1 MTAFVATIGDMP
13 EIALDR
19 RRIVVTG
26 VVLLLAFV
34 AGGQVPA
41 AAGEACGR
49 CAAAAC
55 RRRPRRVG
63 SPRRRCTS
71 TSSGPFEGPACTGS
85 RDGSRVA
92 DAVTRAGGPTPK
104 AQIELVNLAAR
115 IADGE
120 QIVVPRARVGRR
132 SRADAGRRRGLRPRP
147 SEQRD
152 ARAARRTARSR
163 PGHRAEDPRLPPEAR
178 GIRVGRRA
186 RCDLGH
192 RARAARDAPR
202 PGRAVSE
209 LVVVRRSPQLLA
221 ASLCLGLAAANAVRV
236 NGAVALVLA
245 ALVGSAAFGV
255 PGPQRLLLVA
265 GALAL
270 LGWCWGS
277 NRLDALDRSPLS
289 SRIDTAERAQLV
301 VTGPVHA
308 GKFDI
313 RTPAV
318 VKRFGRLTLREPVLL
333 KLPRGRA
340 PPQGAILE
348 ALVIVTAPRG
358 PENGFDERTWLRRH
372 GVHVVL
378 RVDDWR
384 IVGRRGGIGGVA
396 DAVRRRLRHS
406 VARGLDGERAA
417 VIEGVVLGEDNG
429 LSDELRRS
437 FRASGLYHLLA
448 VSGQNVALVAAS
460 AVLLTWLLGLPRL
473 LGELGALAA
482 IGGLR
487 ARGRRPAFGHP
498 CRDRRCARLARLA
511 HRARGRPLA
520 SAARRGDR
528 PARLESVHA
537 PRRRLSV
544 LVRGSGRD
552 LRPRPALRALSR
564 GISAGRAAAD
574 SWSRSR
580 PPAVWRPRRSPGC
593 SSIPSRS

>member
-1 MTAFVATIGDMP
+1 M
-13 EIALDR
+13 
-19 RRIVVTG
+19 
-26 VVLLLAFV
+26 
-34 AGGQVPA
+34 
-41 AAGEACGR
+41 
-49 CAAAAC
+49 
-55 RRRPRRVG
+55 
-63 SPRRRCTS
+63 
-71 TSSGPFEGPACTGS
+71 
-85 RDGSRVA
+85 
-92 DAVTRAGGPTPK
+92 
-104 AQIELVNLAAR
+104 
-115 IADGE
+115 
-120 QIVVPRARVGRR
+120 
-132 SRADAGRRRGLRPRP
+132 
-147 SEQRD
+147 
-152 ARAARRTARSR
+152 
-163 PGHRAEDPRLPPEAR
+163 
-178 GIRVGRRA
+178 
-186 RCDLGH
+186 
-192 RARAARDAPR
+192 
-202 PGRAVSE
+202 SE
-209 LVVVRRSPQLLA
+209 LVAVRRSPQLLA

-245 ALVGSAAFGV
+245 ALVGSAALGV
-255 PGPQRLLLVA
+255 LGPQRLLLVA

-313 RTPAV
+313 RTPAL

-378 RVDDWR
+378 RVDEWR
-384 IVGRRGGIGGVA
+384 IVGRRGGIGGIA

-406 VARGLDGERAA
+406 VARGLHGERAA

-482 IGGLR
+482 IGAYVLAVGAQPSVIRAGVAGALGSVAWLTARAADRWHHSGRGAPPPRPAPARWRGGRAVQRRLPGRRAPGPGAPLR
-487 ARGRRPAFGHP
+487 AGAPRLIRTISRTSARRSIAGGREEAPPRRTFAASIPARSTSEPSSTGSRLVAEHDQRRYLPAAYCYLHLPVPAPERFCLGAPAATPPAIASRTIWKRLSGVASATSSGGTTVSAGPGSIRSFGEP
-498 CRDRRCARLARLA
+498 YFEALRMMIA
-511 HRARGRPLA
+511 A
-520 SAARRGDR
+520 SAA
-528 PARLESVHA
+528 AS
-537 PRRRLSV
+537 
-544 LVRGSGRD
+544 
-552 LRPRPALRALSR
+552 
-564 GISAGRAAAD
+564 
-574 SWSRSR
+574 
-580 PPAVWRPRRSPGC
+580 GC
-593 SSIPSRS
+593 ST